1 MSCDLLQPDNRRLYA
16 FAIDLGPILMLREVA
31 LGESKALQKLSFNL
45 RFCLRFEEVMRQ
57 LDYPPGI
64 LDDLNGFNS
73 GDFVKK
79 PATTR
84 VHKHGMALKLHQLE
98 DGDLLLVGQRMLCVF
113 RKKTLHMIRGTVQ
126 NYKDV
131 VVPRIPGGVQQLA
144 GLLLEERIT
153 GISQPVESRAKAS
166 SPLLVPGPISSA

>member
-84 VHKHGMALKLHQLE
+84 VHEHQVPLQFE
-98 DGDLLLVGQRMLCVF
+98 QTQSANLFDRGQPAKRMPAQ
-113 RKKTLHMIRGTVQ
+113 T
-126 NYKDV
+126 
-131 VVPRIPGGVQQLA
+131 
-144 GLLLEERIT
+144 
-153 GISQPVESRAKAS
+153 
-166 SPLLVPGPISSA
+166 